1 MREDF
6 LQFLQRIKP
15 TRKGVLALLLAIV
28 FIPVVADI
36 FFLYF
41 FIGRYKESFFMT
53 PFMIMNSFGFIPVL
67 FIYLLLFFV
76 ISYIVKQIFEKEQ

>member
-1 MREDF
+1 MREEF

-28 FIPVVADI
+28 LIPAMADV

-41 FIGRYKESFFMT
+41 FIGRHRESFFMT
-53 PFMIMNSFGFIPVL
+53 PFMMAHAVEYIPA
-67 FIYLLLFFV
+67 FCIYLLVFFCYKLLV
-76 ISYIVKQIFEKEQ
+76 